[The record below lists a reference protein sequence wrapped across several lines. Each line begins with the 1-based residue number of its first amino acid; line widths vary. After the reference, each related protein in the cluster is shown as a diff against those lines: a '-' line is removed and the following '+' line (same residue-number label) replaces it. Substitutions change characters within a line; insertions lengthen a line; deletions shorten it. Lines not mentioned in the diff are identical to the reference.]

1 MPKKARPAI
10 RHLPVSDD
18 DFLAAAMDPRVNA
31 AFPMGGLTT
40 VPKDWVVPARTMV
53 EHLFYLVTSHSF
65 EGGIAGKPVRAEAGT
80 FIWIT
85 PGTPHEFWIPRGQA
99 PFTVH
104 FFRARVAKDSSREFT
119 TRTGSIV
126 LHDALALLPP
136 MAALTSELRSDAPF
150 AKSRLRAA
158 LALICSQAFRLH
170 AAPETQ
176 NAGLSAAQRRHLT
189 EFQRDRVK
197 ARPTPADLARELRLS
212 HDYFSR
218 VFRRSFGMT
227 PKEWLMRERIR
238 HAAQWLA
245 SSVQNI
251 SEVAYEYGYPN
262 VYLFSRQFKQV
273 MGVGPKA
280 WRGQSKP

>member
-1 MPKKARPAI
+1 
-10 RHLPVSDD
+10 L
-18 DFLAAAMDPRVNA
+18 
-31 AFPMGGLTT
+31 
-40 VPKDWVVPARTMV
+40 
-53 EHLFYLVTSHSF
+53 
-65 EGGIAGKPVRAEAGT
+65 
-80 FIWIT
+80 
-85 PGTPHEFWIPRGQA
+85 HEFWIPRGLP

-104 FFRARVAKDSSREFT
+104 FFRVRLAKDSRREFST
-119 TRTGSIV
+119 QTGNIV
-126 LHDALALLPP
+126 LHDAVALLPP
-136 MAALTSELRSDAPF
+136 MAALTSELRSRLPF
-150 AKSRLRAA
+150 TNTRLRAA
-158 LALICSQAFRLH
+158 LALVCSQAFRLR
-170 AAPETQ
+170 AAPEAQ
-176 NAGLSAAQRRHLT
+176 NAGLSAAQRRHIA
-189 EFQRDRVK
+189 EFQRERVK

-273 MGVGPKA
+273 MGVGPKV
-280 WRGQSKP
+280 WRGQSRP